1 MTFTIHTN
9 PDDYDYIW
17 ECLLSGCGCTN
28 LATNRTTRRKAWK
41 DAVQHA
47 KECLADHRTRQG
59 TDEWPIHFTVQC
71 FMNECMSI
79 EARGPA
85 DWTPISKVVVA
96 GAV

>member
-85 DWTPISKVVVA
+85 DWTPISIA